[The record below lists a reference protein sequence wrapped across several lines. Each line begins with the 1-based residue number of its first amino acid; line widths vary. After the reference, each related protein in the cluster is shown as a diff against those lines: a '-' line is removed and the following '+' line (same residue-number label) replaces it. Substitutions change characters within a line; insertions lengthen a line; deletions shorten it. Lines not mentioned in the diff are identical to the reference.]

1 MIPVI
6 LSGGSGS
13 RLWPLSRKQY
23 PKQFLA
29 LTSERTLFQQT
40 LQRLA
45 FEGMQ
50 SPIVVCN
57 QEHRFIVKEQLE
69 AVGLHVQGLVL
80 EPFGRNTAPAIA
92 LTAMKLLAEGRD
104 ELLLVLP
111 ADHVLADQQAF
122 EQSLKVAAQA
132 AEMGELV
139 LFGIPAHRPETG
151 YGYIK
156 CDLAVQGSLPEG
168 ANRVLQFVEKPDL
181 ARAREFVES
190 GNYFWNS
197 GVFLFRASRFLEELK
212 EHDPDIYDNC
222 LLTLER
228 SEQQNDELKVDP
240 ASFACCPDNSIDYAV
255 MEKTR
260 QAAAVPLCAGWSD
273 VGCWASIWEVHDK
286 DENGNV
292 TKGDVIL
299 HDTHNSLVY
308 GNGKLVTVIG
318 LDNVVVVE
326 TKDATMVVHKDRVQD
341 VKKLVK
347 TLDEQGRP
355 ESQNHCLVYRPWGA
369 YDSVDM
375 GSRFQVKRITVKPGA
390 SLSLQKHH
398 HRAEHWIVVSGTAQV
413 TCDEKTFVLTENQS
427 TYIPVAAVHRLANPG
442 KIPLEIIE
450 VQSGSYLG
458 EDDIERLEDVY
469 GRTEGVQ
476 SRSVAG

>member
-29 LTSERTLFQQT
+29 LTGERTLFQQT

-80 EPFGRNTAPAIA
+80 EPFGRNTAPAVA

-111 ADHVLADQQAF
+111 ADHVLTDQPAF
-122 EQSLKVAAQA
+122 EQAIKVAAQA

-156 CDLAVQGSLPEG
+156 CDLAVRGGLPEG
-168 ANRVLQFVEKPDL
+168 VNRVQQFVEKPDA
-181 ARAREFVES
+181 ARAQAFVES

-197 GVFLFRASRFLEELK
+197 GVFLFRASRFLDELK
-212 EHDPDIYDNC
+212 AHDPDIYDNC

-228 SEQQNDELKVDP
+228 SERHDEELKVDP

-260 QAAAVPLCAGWSD
+260 QAAAVPLSAGWSD

-299 HDTHNSLVY
+299 QDTHNSLVH

-347 TLDEQGRP
+347 TLDEQERP
-355 ESQNHCLVYRPWGA
+355 ETQNHCLVYRPWGA

-413 TCDEKTFVLTENQS
+413 TCNEKTFVLTENQS

-469 GRTEGVQ
+469 GRTEAVQ
-476 SRSVAG
+476 NRSVAG